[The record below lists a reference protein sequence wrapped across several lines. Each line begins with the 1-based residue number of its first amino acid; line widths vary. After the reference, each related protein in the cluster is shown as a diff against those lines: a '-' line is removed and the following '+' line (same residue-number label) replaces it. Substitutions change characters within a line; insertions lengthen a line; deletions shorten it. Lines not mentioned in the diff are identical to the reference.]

1 MFTARYALSPYSIT
15 DLTSLT
21 NEATLSLSG
30 RIVFYENVFLR
41 NRNNIKKLIVI

>member
-21 NEATLSLSG
+21 NEATVSLSG
-30 RIVFYENVFLR
+30 RIVFCENILLKTG
-41 NRNNIKKLIVI
+41 IILKGLQ